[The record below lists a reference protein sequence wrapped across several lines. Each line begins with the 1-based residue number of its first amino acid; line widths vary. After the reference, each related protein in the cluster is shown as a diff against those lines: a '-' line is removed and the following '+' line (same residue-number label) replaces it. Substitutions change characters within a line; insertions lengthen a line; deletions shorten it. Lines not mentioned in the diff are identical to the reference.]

1 MPRDGMDEN
10 SRLLV
15 IDENE
20 TSSSSFAEDFEST
33 TTSNNTRS
41 SFYPSFINVSV
52 LKSIAIATVSVA
64 AFSLALLKASSTA
77 SVGEKNSQSYSLLGL
92 SDLAHLGSHRRRST
106 SFSDIIVPSS
116 ATVRKG
122 PPHTDPTH
130 APARASLS
138 HGEEADVF
146 FPGVFFPDVFEA
158 SGASPSFSAL
168 SAAACLF
175 RMSW

>member
-1 MPRDGMDEN
+1 MPRGGMDEH

-33 TTSNNTRS
+33 TTSNHTRS

-77 SVGEKNSQSYSLLGL
+77 SVGGKELAKLQPLGTLRFSALGLTPPPIDVVFGHHRNEKHVTPGTEKNADAFDHVERTGRVEIV
-92 SDLAHLGSHRRRST
+92 DDRAKRVRGEHRRSIDW
-106 SFSDIIVPSS
+106 S
-116 ATVRKG
+116 
-122 PPHTDPTH
+122 
-130 APARASLS
+130 
-138 HGEEADVF
+138 ADVF
-146 FPGVFFPDVFEA
+146 RRDHAERVW
-158 SGASPSFSAL
+158 
-168 SAAACLF
+168 
-175 RMSW
+175 R

>member
-1 MPRDGMDEN
+1 MPRGGMDEH

-15 IDENE
+15 IDEND

-33 TTSNNTRS
+33 TNSNRKRS

-106 SFSDIIVPSS
+106 SFSDIIETRNMLLPEQK
-116 ATVRKG
+116 RM
-122 PPHTDPTH
+122 PTH
-130 APARASLS
+130 LTT
-138 HGEEADVF
+138 
-146 FPGVFFPDVFEA
+146 
-158 SGASPSFSAL
+158 
-168 SAAACLF
+168 
-175 RMSW
+175 